1 MRVIAGE
8 AKGRGL
14 YSVPGQSTR
23 PITDRVKASLFNI
36 LAGHVPEARFLDLFA
51 GTGGVGIEALSRGAS
66 EAVFVERDQRAL
78 ATIRRNLEVTG
89 LAGRA
94 RVVKRDVF
102 QFVAGYSG
110 QPFDIVYVAPP
121 QYQGLW
127 ARTLHALD
135 GSSPAHPATPQ
146 RARSAVAEN
155 AGRLA
160 SAGRGE
166 RPERGCSS
174 DSGDAGWST
183 RLASPGTLVV
193 AQIYPKEYEPLELA
207 TLVLA
212 DQRKYGSTLL
222 CFYQVRQG

>member
-14 YSVPGQSTR
+14 YAVPGQSTR

-36 LAGHVPEARFLDLFA
+36 LAGDVPAARFLDLFA

-78 ATIRRNLEVTG
+78 ATIRHNLEATG

-94 RVVKRDVF
+94 QVVKRDVF
-102 QFVAGYSG
+102 QFIAGYG
-110 QPFDIVYVAPP
+110 GEPFDIIYVAPP

-127 ARTLHALD
+127 AQALHALD
-135 GSSPAHPATPQ
+135 GST
-146 RARSAVAEN
+146 
-155 AGRLA
+155 
-160 SAGRGE
+160 
-166 RPERGCSS
+166 
-174 DSGDAGWST
+174 
-183 RLASPGTLVV
+183 LASPGTLVV
-193 AQIYPKEYEPLELA
+193 AQIFPKEYEPLELA
-207 TLVLA
+207 TLTLV

-222 CFYQVRQG
+222 CFYEVRQGPTRTVAFGEAIESTE

>member
-14 YSVPGQSTR
+14 YAVPGQSTR

-36 LAGHVPEARFLDLFA
+36 LAGYVPGARFLDLFA

-78 ATIRRNLEVTG
+78 ATIHRNLEATG

-102 QFVAGYSG
+102 RFIAAYSG
-110 QPFDIVYVAPP
+110 QPFDVIYVAPP

-127 ARTLHALD
+127 ARALHALD
-135 GSSPAHPATPQ
+135 GSIPAQP
-146 RARSAVAEN
+146 
-155 AGRLA
+155 AGR
-160 SAGRGE
+160 
-166 RPERGCSS
+166 
-174 DSGDAGWST
+174 ST

-193 AQIYPKEYEPLELA
+193 AQIYPKEYEPLDLA
-207 TLVLA
+207 VLVLV

-222 CFYQVRQG
+222 CFYEVRQS